1 LEDLICLYDT
11 FATRRLYILARDKKG
26 KLVMF
31 PKLALIF
38 IMGVALVGAAAAA
51 TPIPVLVA
59 LGILVI
65 AAFLAT
71 VRQGLSG

>member
-1 LEDLICLYDT
+1 MEDLICLYDT
-11 FATRRLYILARDKKG
+11 FATRPLHILARDKKG
-26 KLVMF
+26 QLVMF

-38 IMGVALVGAAAAA
+38 LLAVVLVGAAATA

-65 AAFLAT
+65 AAFLAA